1 MEQNPA
7 ARAQSLQ
14 LLKSKLRTSSRRR
27 SKSSRIAATLE
38 ELTPNQQEE
47 AKLSQQFARRR
58 HEQRLQERKLSESE
72 AVEGTN
78 IPDAATSTIESN
90 SNQEDI
96 SVAELKKEFSKLV
109 TKPPM
114 ALVHQPEELVALSRA
129 TPAPFPMKLK
139 SYTKTVIQW
148 SCDTCKRECIPVRE
162 ESRCLWYNFALSTDL
177 YSRRA
182 PLQGAPEQRRQSAR
196 EVSSRVPR
204 VCVHFVQVF
213 VQELLLRRGRR
224 SLDPAMPLQTQAHGP
239 RPGHQASVGLQLR
252 PPVERAP
259 AAPRREALR
268 PAAVATGA
276 VPGTGA
282 QRRAADRLG
291 GLSTEPAALTHLN
304 FTDPAT
310 STELTVR

>member
-162 ESRCLWYNFALSTDL
+162 ESRCLCGHRYKEHPSSADNPRVKSPVGFRAFACTSSKCSCKSFFYVVAEGAWILRCRCKHRHTDHDPGTKPFVCRKPKCGCSGFDSPWVCNCDHPWSAHRQHRVEKRFDPLQLLQAQCLAPELNAVQRTDL
-177 YSRRA
+177 VAS
-182 PLQGAPEQRRQSAR
+182 PLN
-196 EVSSRVPR
+196 
-204 VCVHFVQVF
+204 
-213 VQELLLRRGRR
+213 LR
-224 SLDPAMPLQTQAHGP
+224 L
-239 RPGHQASVGLQLR
+239 
-252 PPVERAP
+252 
-259 AAPRREALR
+259 
-268 PAAVATGA
+268 
-276 VPGTGA
+276 
-282 QRRAADRLG
+282 
-291 GLSTEPAALTHLN
+291 
-304 FTDPAT
+304 
-310 STELTVR
+310 